1 MAALFALGSALFALG
16 SLPLFFDH
24 VAAELTAWT
33 FFVGSIF
40 FTSASAVQYH
50 ETRAAPEGIEDTSMG
65 PRGLRALLGWT
76 PRRID
81 WWAAAVQLVGT
92 LYFNITTLAATR
104 SGLSNDQERR
114 LIWAPDVAG
123 SVCFLVAS
131 WLCYAEVNAGVRPRP
146 DGSTGWRIAAIN
158 LAGSGAFGVAA
169 IAARYLRTTGEPANI
184 TLVNLG
190 TFAGAVCFFLGALLL
205 PVESASERSDQA

>member
-1 MAALFALGSALFALG
+1 
-16 SLPLFFDH
+16 
-24 VAAELTAWT
+24 
-33 FFVGSIF
+33 
-40 FTSASAVQYH
+40 
-50 ETRAAPEGIEDTSMG
+50 MG

-205 PVESASERSDQA
+205 PVESARERADQA